1 MLQKDRRIDRGAK
14 YSPVFGRYSFVDAGS
29 EGVSVAV
36 GDEVRIVRRN
46 EAQTVFSKSKSKC
59 CMHHRQSVRRSSFPV
74 LTQVC
79 RLAWFVHQLNVH
91 FGNCS
96 KAFMRL
102 SLVGNILA
110 HNRIRLIQF
119 AASTNLGHRC

>member
-1 MLQKDRRIDRGAK
+1 MLKMLQKDRRIDKGAK

-46 EAQTVFSKSKSKC
+46 EAQTVFSKSDS
-59 CMHHRQSVRRSSFPV
+59 SVAILHATRFEVRFLV

-79 RLAWFVHQLNVH
+79 RLAWVVHELNVDTRI
-91 FGNCS
+91 CS
-96 KAFMRL
+96 KCFPV
-102 SLVGNILA
+102 S
-110 HNRIRLIQF
+110 
-119 AASTNLGHRC
+119 

>member
-1 MLQKDRRIDRGAK
+1 MLKFLQKDRRIDRGTK

-46 EAQTVFSKSKSKC
+46 EAQTVFGKSES
-59 CMHHRQSVRRSSFPV
+59 SVACITANLFLRSTFPV

-79 RLAWFVHQLNVH
+79 RLAWSVHELNIH
-91 FGNCS
+91 IGICS
-96 KAFMRL
+96 KAFL
-102 SLVGNILA
+102 LLDLVE
-110 HNRIRLIQF
+110 RLIRC
-119 AASTNLGHRC
+119 LGAVLLPKEK